1 MNGVP
6 DFETLHG
13 EYHLRVVNY
22 LCRFLPRQDAEDVA
36 QEVFLKVYGKLL
48 DFRGESKI
56 STWIFQIAT
65 HAALDRLRSPL
76 HKNAQTHAIVDEL
89 SDPGAFHIDPG
100 HAQEPEREEM
110 SACIR
115 DLVRELPLE
124 YCTVL
129 SLSELKEL
137 GNEEIAHI
145 LDTTPGAVKI
155 RLHRA
160 RKALRA
166 RMEKA
171 CSVFLDDRAEIQCD
185 RKNGA

>member
-1 MNGVP
+1 MP
-6 DFETLHG
+6 DFESLHS
-13 EYHLRVVNY
+13 EYHPRVVSY

-36 QEVFLKVYGKLL
+36 QEVFLKVHGKLPE
-48 DFRGESKI
+48 FRGESKV

-65 HAALDRLRSPL
+65 HAALDRLRSPV
-76 HKNAQTHAIVDEL
+76 HRNAQKHSIVDEL

-100 HAQEPEREEM
+100 HGHQPEQEEM

-124 YCTVL
+124 YSTIL
-129 SLSELKEL
+129 FLSELKEL
-137 GNEEIAHI
+137 GTAEIARI

-166 RMEKA
+166 KMEKA

-185 RKNGA
+185 RKSGT